1 VKDCRLPRENI
12 LPSQIMKKIG
22 EKSAATDPDT
32 FFLLF
37 QVIYTLKLFF
47 IKILN
52 NLKLKK
58 YLISSLKEF
67 DKK

>member
-1 VKDCRLPRENI
+1 
-12 LPSQIMKKIG
+12 MKKIG